1 MPAPTIRIRPLTVV
15 LVLCALVLVA
25 VGIVYFTT
33 PAHNLPSFFPGH
45 VAHSTRHHYKHGFA
59 AITLAI
65 IALVAAW
72 LTTAPNRPTQN

>member
-25 VGIVYFTT
+25 VGVVYFTT

-45 VAHSTRHHYKHGFA
+45 EDHGTRHHVKHGIA
-59 AITLAI
+59 MIGLAVVVLI
-65 IALVAAW
+65 GAW
-72 LTTAPNRPTQN
+72 FTTAPERSGS